1 MHQPVRQ
8 TQGTRITSDFSPPIN
23 ANRSPQRKMFPE
35 RNLHVISHNAVFT
48 PHPQDPMQ
56 EPQQPVADSRNQV
69 FSKNN
74 SAPSQSQNK
83 VTR

>member
-1 MHQPVRQ
+1 
-8 TQGTRITSDFSPPIN
+8 
-23 ANRSPQRKMFPE
+23 MFPE

-48 PHPQDPMQ
+48 PHPQEPPQ
-56 EPQQPVADSRNQV
+56 EVQPVADSRNQV

-83 VTR
+83 VILANE